1 MVTLGIGKSP
11 RNSAVLPFYG
21 AGTIFFLGLTVLMF
35 IAADSFKEHFF
46 QPHTL
51 ALVHTAALGWGTM
64 IIFGAAYQLMPVIF
78 EEELYSSRLA
88 FLSFW
93 FLLIGAITLIASFWF
108 FQVGFFMITGGCLI
122 LIAVILYN
130 LNVFKTAV
138 KSALNIQKIFLIV
151 SAFWLFITVIIG
163 VLLAINLYYPYIP
176 SNHLEILKLHAHIG
190 FAGWFLQLITGVSSK
205 LVPMFLF
212 GKSNNVKLLKV
223 AFVFQN
229 IGLLGFLIDDFFI
242 GASDRV
248 YIYYILVLMG
258 ILFWMAFLVDVYKK
272 RLKKKVDIQMRHT
285 FISMVSLLIALILIP
300 VVLMVSGNQ
309 WSVLYGTFI
318 FLGWISAIIF
328 GKTFKTLPFIIWN
341 MHYKDVHGKKNIPLP
356 KDLYFEKLLFYQFWS
371 FLAAFII
378 LILGIL
384 LQQIIIIKFGLL
396 IWIVVALLYVFNV
409 AKVFFHKKTI

>member
-1 MVTLGIGKSP
+1 
-11 RNSAVLPFYG
+11 
-21 AGTIFFLGLTVLMF
+21 
-35 IAADSFKEHFF
+35 
-46 QPHTL
+46 
-51 ALVHTAALGWGTM
+51 
-64 IIFGAAYQLMPVIF
+64 
-78 EEELYSSRLA
+78 
-88 FLSFW
+88 
-93 FLLIGAITLIASFWF
+93 
-108 FQVGFFMITGGCLI
+108 
-122 LIAVILYN
+122 
-130 LNVFKTAV
+130 
-138 KSALNIQKIFLIV
+138 
-151 SAFWLFITVIIG
+151 
-163 VLLAINLYYPYIP
+163 
-176 SNHLEILKLHAHIG
+176 
-190 FAGWFLQLITGVSSK
+190 
-205 LVPMFLF
+205 
-212 GKSNNVKLLKV
+212 
-223 AFVFQN
+223 
-229 IGLLGFLIDDFFI
+229 GFLIDDFFI

-258 ILFWMAFLVDVYKK
+258 ILFWVAFLVDVYKK
-272 RLKKKVDIQMRHT
+272 RLKKKVDIQMGNT

-371 FLAAFII
+371 FLASFII

-384 LQQIIIIKFGLL
+384 LQPIILINFCIL